1 MCVCGGGGYL
11 VFMYIAGYMFERYTL
26 PFQTCLQRYKL
37 QYLIMVVSFFF
48 CFAGFFVRVA
58 DTQKVVYHG
67 SIGDC
72 LVRVTVFKPL

>member
-1 MCVCGGGGYL
+1 
-11 VFMYIAGYMFERYTL
+11 MYIHVAGGMYERYTL

-37 QYLIMVVSFFF
+37 QYLIMVVRFFF

-58 DTQKVVYHG
+58 DTQKVVYHD